1 MKWRTVIEQG
11 ANPIQVSQ
19 GSKTDAEAALYE
31 ARAWSTP
38 LTLEASLSLL
48 SQLYLKTVRAGS
60 TDEDFKARMKIYAR
74 ELERYPADIARDAI
88 QGWRGQF
95 FPTWGELAAVIEA
108 DNRLGR
114 RRNVIAAFEEY
125 IRGDANPARRIERP
139 DASFIERMK
148 QKYRPEDDHGRNELT
163 PEQFEAIR
171 IVDEK
176 FGDAARAKNGK
187 WRPLSELEKIVV
199 SERA

>member
-1 MKWRTVIEQG
+1 M
-11 ANPIQVSQ
+11 
-19 GSKTDAEAALYE
+19 
-31 ARAWSTP
+31 P
-38 LTLEASLSLL
+38 LTLEAALSLL

-114 RRNVIAAFEEY
+114 RKNVILALEEF
-125 IRGDANPARRIERP
+125 IRGDVKPEREVKRP
-139 DASFIERMK
+139 DASFIEQMR
-148 QKYRPEDDHGRNELT
+148 QKYRPDDDHGRNELT
-163 PEQFEAIR
+163 PEQLEAIR

-176 FGDAARAKNGK
+176 FGAAAKAKNGR
-187 WRPLSELEKIVV
+187 WRPISELEKLVV
-199 SERA
+199 TDRA